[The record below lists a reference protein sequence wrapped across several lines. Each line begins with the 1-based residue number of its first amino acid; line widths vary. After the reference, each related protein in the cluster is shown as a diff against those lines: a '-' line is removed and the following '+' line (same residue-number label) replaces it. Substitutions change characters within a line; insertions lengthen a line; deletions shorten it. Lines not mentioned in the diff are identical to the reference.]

1 MRYVI
6 AFGRFWY
13 DFLIGDRPELFVGP
27 LVALVLVAILI
38 DQGWTAVSGLI
49 LFGLVIASGGLAL
62 FRELA
67 AVRVTSDR

>member
-1 MRYVI
+1 MRYLI

-38 DQGWTAVSGLI
+38 NLGWAAVSGLL

-62 FRELA
+62 VRELA
-67 AVRVTSDR
+67 TVRVRSDR

>member
-27 LVALVLVAILI
+27 IAALTIVALLTRAGLSAANGLLLFALVVAVG
-38 DQGWTAVSGLI
+38 GWSLTRQ
-49 LFGLVIASGGLAL
+49 LAP
-62 FRELA
+62 
-67 AVRVTSDR
+67 VRVRNDQ

>member
-27 LVALVLVAILI
+27 IAALALVAILASM
-38 DQGWTAVSGLI
+38 GWTALSGVL
-49 LFGLVIASGGLAL
+49 LFALVVASGGLAL
-62 FRELA
+62 ARDLVVA
-67 AVRVTSDR
+67 RVRSDR

>member
-1 MRYVI
+1 MRYLI

-27 LVALVLVAILI
+27 LVALVLVATLI
-38 DQGWTAVSGLI
+38 NLGWAAVSGLV
-49 LFGLVIASGGLAL
+49 LFGLVIASGGLGL

-67 AVRVTSDR
+67 TVRVRSDR